1 MRAQLGA
8 ASRFL
13 ADVTRFWASVAV
25 NATLLLAVAPAAH
38 AAFPG
43 RNGFIAYVHTSHA
56 SEGEEGEG
64 PSTSVRSLM
73 VGRLFGTERF
83 TLRSCTRVDDVPQDR
98 ACAGSYDTPAYSPN
112 GDLLLVDAGDQ
123 LAMLRSD
130 GSDFRLLPQQTTNDG
145 APAWAPDGMRFVF
158 TGLAE
163 GADEPDLYV
172 YSLARGRSRRLTTT
186 GGAAPA
192 WSSRDRIV
200 YVADYAAPVGRP
212 PTGRLALIN
221 PDGSG
226 RRGLTRKDGL
236 APNWSPHGTK
246 IAFIRKGKLYVIGA
260 DGKGLRRVGGRRF
273 SFDADDVTWSPDG
286 RYLAYHNFEAGI
298 TVVGARG
305 AATTS
310 SSLGSTA
317 LAPQPTRSR
326 PTGSRSQ

>member
-1 MRAQLGA
+1 
-8 ASRFL
+8 
-13 ADVTRFWASVAV
+13 VTRFWVSVAV
-25 NATLLLAVAPAAH
+25 NATLLLAAAPAAH

-43 RNGFIAYVHTSHA
+43 HNGFIAYVHTSHA

-73 VGRLFGTERF
+73 VGRLFGRERF

-112 GDLLLVDAGDQ
+112 GDQLLVDAGEQ

-172 YSLARGRSRRLTTT
+172 YSLARDRSRRLTTT

-200 YVADYAAPVGRP
+200 YVADYAAPVGRR

-298 TVVGARG
+298 TVVDALGRRDYEFELGQYSSGASSDAFTPDWQPLPRVRKAS
-305 AATTS
+305 AA
-310 SSLGSTA
+310 
-317 LAPQPTRSR
+317 P
-326 PTGSRSQ
+326 

>member
-1 MRAQLGA
+1 
-8 ASRFL
+8 
-13 ADVTRFWASVAV
+13 
-25 NATLLLAVAPAAH
+25 
-38 AAFPG
+38 
-43 RNGFIAYVHTSHA
+43 
-56 SEGEEGEG
+56 
-64 PSTSVRSLM
+64 M
-73 VGRLFGTERF
+73 VGRLFGRERF

-98 ACAGSYDTPAYSPN
+98 ACAGSYDAPAYSPN
-112 GDLLLVDAGDQ
+112 GDQLVVDAGDQ

-130 GSDFRLLPQQTTNDG
+130 GSDFRRLPQQTTNDG
-145 APAWAPDGMRFVF
+145 APAWAPGGMRFVF
-158 TGLAE
+158 TGVAE

-186 GGAAPA
+186 GGAEPA

-200 YVADYAAPVGRP
+200 YVADYASSVGRR

-298 TVVGARG
+298 LVVDALGRRDYEFELGQYSPGASYDAFMPDWQPLPRG
-305 AATTS
+305 RNAPGAP
-310 SSLGSTA
+310 SL
-317 LAPQPTRSR
+317 SR
-326 PTGSRSQ
+326 

>member
-1 MRAQLGA
+1 
-8 ASRFL
+8 L
-13 ADVTRFWASVAV
+13 ADVTRFWASVVAV
-25 NATLLLAVAPAAH
+25 NAILLLALAPAAQG
-38 AAFPG
+38 AFPG
-43 RNGFIAYVHTSHA
+43 RNGFIAYVHASHA

-73 VGRLFGTERF
+73 VGRLFGRERF

-98 ACAGSYDTPAYSPN
+98 TCAGSYDAPAYSPN
-112 GDLLLVDAGDQ
+112 GDQLLVDAGDQ
-123 LAMLRSD
+123 LAMLGSD

-145 APAWAPDGMRFVF
+145 APAWAPDGSRFVF
-158 TGLAE
+158 TGVAE

-192 WSSRDRIV
+192 WSSRGRIV
-200 YVADYAAPVGRP
+200 YVADYAAPVGRQ

-226 RRGLTRKDGL
+226 RRRLTRKDGL

-246 IAFIRKGKLYVIGA
+246 IAFIRKARLYVIGA

-286 RYLAYHNFEAGI
+286 RYLAFHNFEAGI
-298 TVVGARG
+298 TVVDALGRRDYEFELGQYSSGASYD
-305 AATTS
+305 AF
-310 SSLGSTA
+310 
-317 LAPQPTRSR
+317 APDWQPL
-326 PTGSRSQ
+326 